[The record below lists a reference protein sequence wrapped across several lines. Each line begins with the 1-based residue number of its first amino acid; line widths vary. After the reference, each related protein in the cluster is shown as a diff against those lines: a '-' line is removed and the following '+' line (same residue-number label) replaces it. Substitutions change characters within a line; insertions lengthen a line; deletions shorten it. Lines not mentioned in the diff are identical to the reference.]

1 MRIESLHIDGF
12 GLFHDAD
19 LELSPHLSVFCGAN
33 ESGKST
39 LLAFLR
45 FMFFGF
51 PDKRTSA
58 NRYPPF
64 QAGAPHGG
72 SVTLHTPAGICRV
85 ERHDSLQLLM
95 PDGAVGTADDLRT
108 LLNGLTRETFFN
120 IFAFSLH
127 ELQELHDAF
136 EQGTVREAIYGAV
149 TGVNHQLM
157 MKAEEYLEDGLARIF
172 KPRSKKATINTALGG
187 LDQLQQEIRNT
198 ENELSVF
205 EQLSSEISSLEL
217 VLQAAQTR
225 QHELDGEIDRLKQ
238 RAFWVEQLHSRQ
250 SEVGE
255 LTTAQAQL
263 RNRRSEIRLNST
275 LLQLSGDIKGL
286 LKGRD
291 QLVALR
297 RKKPELQEALDFAR
311 HELSG
316 SVVKLGPEWTPERI
330 DGFRVSAEMQNA
342 IRVMEADLRKAEVRI
357 AEGRAIEAAEMEHRK
372 VALQEEKTAG
382 EAFERVSEP
391 PAPLDGH
398 LFDRLRAGQLDFE
411 RATQDLRA
419 REGELRSADE
429 VFRQSMAEVHS
440 RWTEGDL
447 QVFDTS
453 LAARQELQ
461 SFGDRLNRA
470 QQQRRRAEEQISEA
484 EHESQQGK
492 GRAPQ
497 EPEKSHGSPWLSVY
511 SATVGVA
518 LLVGI
523 SIWFWQPMLGVAIAG
538 SSVVLA
544 TVLITRALLHR
555 RQVAEQLVQA
565 KKVSI
570 EAAQLLA
577 RRWEAVREAETRL
590 EQEKDAWRGHLGT
603 IGLPVSL
610 SPEDAIVVVSRV
622 DVCRERLNKVQTLR
636 HRIAAME
643 QNRQQYLD
651 LFNELLAAR
660 GEAAIGRAEVATRL
674 PQFVASIHAED
685 ELRKLRQAARELS
698 MTTSEKRRGAED
710 ALLKATRSLQ
720 QAIEKQQD
728 LTAAWRQW
736 LDQNGLPSHLLPT
749 GALAFL
755 QDLDS
760 ARDLLGRLHA
770 LDLDL
775 RQVTEEEMRIVGRLN
790 NLLASSGRPFAADPV
805 VDLDSMAGALQSEE
819 SDAQNAAILDAR
831 IAEKSR
837 QLEAKQGEV
846 HEAEEQ
852 IAKILLAA
860 PYVNI
865 PARQLE
871 LANDLG
877 KVKTETQDIVGRL
890 AGLRTRH
897 QAMATDERLSKLH
910 EQRAGYIEEIR
921 QLTRQWAVLSL
932 ARTMFDD
939 ARKRYEEERQ
949 PAVVRRA
956 STHLRCLTGDRYR
969 EVRMPLDRSEL
980 QVLPSEPVAP
990 KTIDQLSRG
999 TAEQLYLAL
1008 RFGFIE
1014 EFTGDQSPLPIVMD
1028 DILVNADP
1036 SRVTAAI
1043 ETLVRISGQFQIL
1056 YFTCHPETVMKFR
1069 EADARISVIQL
1080 ADGHFSVNNTPTSSQ
1095 D

>member
-1 MRIESLHIDGF
+1 MRIESFHIDGF
-12 GLFHDAD
+12 GLFHDTH

-72 SVTLHTPAGICRV
+72 SVTLRTPAGIYCV
-85 ERHDSLQLLM
+85 ERHDSLQLLK
-95 PDGAVGTADDLRT
+95 PDGAVGTAEDLQT

-120 IFAFSLH
+120 IFAFSLR
-127 ELQELHDAF
+127 ELQGLHDAF

-187 LDQLQQEIRNT
+187 LDQVQQEIRDT
-198 ENELSVF
+198 ENDLSAF
-205 EQLSSEISSLEL
+205 EQLSGEISSLEL

-225 QHELDGEIDRLKQ
+225 QHELDSEIDRLKQ
-238 RAFWVEQLHSRQ
+238 RAFWVEQLRNRQ
-250 SEVGE
+250 SEVTE
-255 LTTAQAQL
+255 LTTAHAQL
-263 RNRRSEIRLNST
+263 RHSRSEIRLNST
-275 LLQLSGDIKGL
+275 LLQLSGELKSL
-286 LKGRD
+286 LKARD
-291 QLVALR
+291 QLVALQ
-297 RKKPELQEALDFAR
+297 RKKPELQEAVDFVR

-316 SVVKLGPEWTPERI
+316 SFVKLGPEWTPERI
-330 DGFRVSAEMQNA
+330 DSFRVSLEMQNSIRA
-342 IRVMEADLRKAEVRI
+342 IEADLRKAEVRI
-357 AEGRAIEAAEMEHRK
+357 AEGRAIEAAEIEHRK
-372 VALQEEKTAG
+372 VALQEERTAA

-391 PAPLDGH
+391 PPPLDGH
-398 LFDRLRAGQLDFE
+398 LFDRLRAGQLDYE

-419 REGELRSADE
+419 REGELRAAED
-429 VFRQSMAEVHS
+429 VFRQSMAEVHP
-440 RWTEGDL
+440 RWTEDDL
-447 QVFDTS
+447 QRFDTS

-461 SFGDRLNRA
+461 SFGDRLSRTRQQWGRA
-470 QQQRRRAEEQISEA
+470 QEQISETA
-484 EHESQQGK
+484 YDSQQAK
-492 GRAPQ
+492 GRDSQ
-497 EPEKSHGSPWLSVY
+497 EPEKPNGSRWLSAY

-523 SIWFWQPMLGVAIAG
+523 SIWFWHPILGSTIAG
-538 SSVVLA
+538 SSVLLA
-544 TVLITRALLHR
+544 TVLFTRVLLHR
-555 RQVAEQLVQA
+555 RQLAEQIEQA
-565 KKVSI
+565 KKVTI
-570 EAAQLLA
+570 EANQLLA
-577 RRWEAVREAETRL
+577 RRREALREAETRL
-590 EQEKDAWRGHLGT
+590 EQEKDAWRGHLGN

-622 DVCRERLNKVQTLR
+622 DVCRERLNKVETLR
-636 HRIAAME
+636 HRIGAME

-660 GEAAIGRAEVATRL
+660 GQAAIGRADVATRL

-685 ELRKLRQAARELS
+685 ELRKLRQTARELS
-698 MTTSEKRRGAED
+698 MTASEKRRGAED

-749 GALAFL
+749 GAMAFL

-760 ARDLLGRLHA
+760 ARDLLGRVHA
-770 LDLDL
+770 LDLEL
-775 RQVTEEEMRIVGRLN
+775 RKVTEEEMRIVGRLN
-790 NLLASSGRPFAADPV
+790 NLLASSGRPSAADPV
-805 VDLDSMAGALQSEE
+805 ADLDSMAAALQSAE
-819 SDAQNAAILDAR
+819 SDAQVAAVFDAR
-831 IAEKSR
+831 IAEKNR
-837 QLEAKQGEV
+837 QLEAKQSEMQ
-846 HEAEEQ
+846 EAEAQVAQ
-852 IAKILLAA
+852 IPLAW
-860 PYVNI
+860 PDVNI
-865 PARQLE
+865 QARQLE
-871 LANDLG
+871 LSNDSSKL
-877 KVKTETQDIVGRL
+877 KTEIQDMIGKLV
-890 AGLRTRH
+890 GLRTRH

-910 EQRAGYIEEIR
+910 EQRAAYIEQIR
-921 QLTRQWAVLSL
+921 QLARQWAVLSF
-932 ARTMFDD
+932 ARTMFDQ

-956 STHLRCLTGDRYR
+956 SAHLRCLTRDRYR

-980 QVLPSEPVAP
+980 QVLPSEAAAP
-990 KTIDQLSRG
+990 KTTDQLSRG

-1014 EFTGDQSPLPIVMD
+1014 EFTGDRSPLPIIMD
-1028 DILVNADP
+1028 DTLVNSDP

-1043 ETLVRISGQFQIL
+1043 ETLIRISEQFQIL
-1056 YFTCHPETVMKFR
+1056 YFTCHPETVTKFR
-1069 EADARISVIQL
+1069 AADTGIPVIDL
-1080 ADGHFSVNNTPTSSQ
+1080 ADGHFSITLPQESSR
-1095 D
+1095 

>member
-1 MRIESLHIDGF
+1 MRIESFHIDGF
-12 GLFHDAD
+12 GLFHDAH
-19 LELSPHLSVFCGAN
+19 LELAPQLSVICGAN

-72 SVTLHTPAGICRV
+72 SLVLHTPAGVYRV

-95 PDGAVGTADDLRT
+95 PDGAVGTADDLQI

-198 ENELSVF
+198 ENDLSAF
-205 EQLSSEISSLEL
+205 EQLSGEISSREL

-225 QHELDGEIDRLKQ
+225 QHELDAEIDRLKQ
-238 RAFWVEQLHSRQ
+238 RAFWVEQLRNRR
-250 SEVGE
+250 SEVTE

-263 RNRRSEIRLNST
+263 RHRRSEIPLNSA

-291 QLVALR
+291 QLVSLR
-297 RKKPELQEALDFAR
+297 KRKPELQEALDFIR

-316 SVVKLGPEWTPERI
+316 SVVKLGPEWTPEHI
-330 DGFRVSAEMQNA
+330 DSFRVSTEMQNA
-342 IRVMEADLRKAEVRI
+342 IRAMEADLRKAEVRI
-357 AEGRAIEAAEMEHRK
+357 AEGRAIEAAEIEHRK
-372 VALQEEKTAG
+372 VALQEEKTAA
-382 EAFERVSEP
+382 EAFERASEP
-391 PAPLDGH
+391 PSPLDGH
-398 LFDRLRAGQLDFE
+398 LFDRLRAGQLDYE

-419 REGELRSADE
+419 REGELRAADE
-429 VFRQSMAEVHS
+429 VFRQSMAEVHP
-440 RWTEGDL
+440 RWTEDDL
-447 QVFDTS
+447 QRFDTS

-461 SFGDRLNRA
+461 SFGDRLSRA
-470 QQQRRRAEEQISEA
+470 QQQWGRAQEQISEA
-484 EHESQQGK
+484 EYDSQQAK
-492 GRAPQ
+492 GRDSQ
-497 EPEKSHGSPWLSVY
+497 EPERAHGSRWLSAY
-511 SATVGVA
+511 NATVGVA

-523 SIWFWQPMLGVAIAG
+523 SIWFWHPILGGAITG

-544 TVLITRALLHR
+544 TVLVTRALLHR
-555 RQVAEQLVQA
+555 RQLKEQLEQT
-565 KKVSI
+565 KKVAI
-570 EAAQLLA
+570 EADQLLA
-577 RRWEAVREAETRL
+577 RRREALREAETRL
-590 EQEKDAWRGHLGT
+590 EREKDAWHGHLGT
-603 IGLPVSL
+603 ICLPVSL

-660 GEAAIGRAEVATRL
+660 RQVAIGRAEVTTRL

-685 ELRKLRQAARELS
+685 ELRKVRQTARELS
-698 MTTSEKRRGAED
+698 MTASEKRRAAED
-710 ALLKATRSLQ
+710 ALLKATRSVQ

-736 LDQNGLPSHLLPT
+736 LDQNGLPGHLLPT
-749 GALAFL
+749 GALGFL

-760 ARDLLGRLHA
+760 TRDLLGRSHA
-770 LDLDL
+770 LDLEL

-805 VDLDSMAGALQSEE
+805 ADLDSMAAALQSAE
-819 SDAQNAAILDAR
+819 SDAHDAAILDAR

-837 QLEAKQGEV
+837 QLEAKRSEV
-846 HEAEEQ
+846 QEAEAQ
-852 IAKILLAA
+852 IAQIPLVG
-860 PYVNI
+860 PDVNI
-865 PARQLE
+865 QARQLE
-871 LANDLG
+871 RANDLS
-877 KVKTETQDIVGRL
+877 KLKTETQDILGKLVE
-890 AGLRTRH
+890 LRTRH

-910 EQRAGYIEEIR
+910 EQRAAYIEQIR
-921 QLTRQWAVLSL
+921 QLARQWAVLSL
-932 ARTMFDD
+932 AQSMFDQ

-1014 EFTGDQSPLPIVMD
+1014 EFTGDRSPLPIVMD

-1036 SRVTAAI
+1036 GRVTAAI
-1043 ETLVRISGQFQIL
+1043 ETLVRISEQFQIL

-1069 EADARISVIQL
+1069 NADAKIPVIEL
-1080 ADGHFSVNNTPTSSQ
+1080 ADGRFTCLATGQ
-1095 D
+1095 